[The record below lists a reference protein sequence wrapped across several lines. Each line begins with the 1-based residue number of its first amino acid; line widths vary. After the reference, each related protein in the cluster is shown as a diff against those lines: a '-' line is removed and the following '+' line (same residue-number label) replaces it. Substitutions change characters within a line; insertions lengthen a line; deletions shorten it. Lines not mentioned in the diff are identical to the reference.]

1 MFLSRL
7 RVDFW
12 NRLLC
17 RMVLAPR
24 DSQGERVRN
33 TEVPSKRER
42 ERERNRCGR
51 VTRTHAHTNTDTVHN
66 SSRNLIN
73 RIRSWK
79 GEPHHFNT
87 LNDSTLPMPSDE
99 WYYKALCTDLKYLV
113 SLPFN
118 LHISR
123 YQCLTI
129 MICKLCS
136 LY

>member
-7 RVDFW
+7 CVDFW

-24 DSQGERVRN
+24 DSQEERVKN
-33 TEVPSKRER
+33 TEPER
-42 ERERNRCGR
+42 DRNRRGR
-51 VTRTHAHTNTDTVHN
+51 DTCAHAHTNTDTVHN

-73 RIRSWK
+73 RIRGWK

-99 WYYKALCTDLKYLV
+99 WYKALCTDLKSLV

-118 LHISR
+118 LHKSLPVPNHYDLYAILVL
-123 YQCLTI
+123 LT
-129 MICKLCS
+129 
-136 LY
+136 